1 MIILSQDREKIIN
14 FDNIDSIEVDAN
26 VIVIFKNNKR
36 IWIGTYDTIIR
47 AKEVLQQIIDYY
59 NREDFRDEKMDIEKA
74 KVMIMIRDKSAFYMP
89 EK

>member
-26 VIVIFKNNKR
+26 VIVVFKNNKR

-47 AKEVLQQIIDYY
+47 AKEILKDFYEYY
-59 NREDFRDEKMDIEKA
+59 SRMKYKDGVSFEKGLLTILGIKNGLF
-74 KVMIMIRDKSAFYMP
+74 VMP